1 MVTFGS
7 KAFRSVHIDATK
19 KVYTS
24 IFGIGCLKRR
34 SADQKKK
41 KETSQWWASLSDPR
55 GTNQLHI
62 KKITCLTIFPVTCS
76 LQPQG
81 NDFF

>member
-41 KETSQWWASLSDPR
+41 RNVAVVSITLGPTW
-55 GTNQLHI
+55 NQ
-62 KKITCLTIFPVTCS
+62 PVTHKKDHLPDYISCYM
-76 LQPQG
+76 LAPAARK
-81 NDFF
+81 